1 MSKKLLIVLGV
12 VSVIVVAGVASA
24 GIVAYSS
31 CGYDAETGNYLY
43 DGNKVAAHGTMASAS
58 TYMSIMQCALQDILP
73 DVDSDRLGM
82 WGDKETKE
90 EAGQIILMDELK
102 KEEQRQAK
110 E

>member
-1 MSKKLLIVLGV
+1 MNKKLLITLGAAI
-12 VSVIVVAGVASA
+12 VIVVAGVASA
-24 GIVAYSS
+24 GIVAYNS

-43 DGNKVAAHGTMASAS
+43 DGNKVAAHGTMDSA
-58 TYMSIMQCALQDILP
+58 MQCALQGILP
-73 DVDSDRLGM
+73 DVVADRLGI
-82 WGDKETKE
+82 WGDKETKA

>member
-1 MSKKLLIVLGV
+1 MNKKLLITLGAAI
-12 VSVIVVAGVASA
+12 VIIVAGVASA
-24 GIVAYSS
+24 GIVAYNS

-43 DGNKVAAHGTMASAS
+43 DGNKVAAHGTMDSA
-58 TYMSIMQCALQDILP
+58 MQCALQGMLP
-73 DVDSDRLGM
+73 DVVADRLGI

-102 KEEQRQAK
+102 KEEKRQAK

>member
-1 MSKKLLIVLGV
+1 MNKKLLITLGAAI
-12 VSVIVVAGVASA
+12 VIVVAGVASA
-24 GIVAYSS
+24 GIVAYNS

-43 DGNKVAAHGTMASAS
+43 DGNKVAAHGTMDSA
-58 TYMSIMQCALQDILP
+58 MQCALQGMLP
-73 DVDSDRLGM
+73 DVVADRLGI

-102 KEEQRQAK
+102 KEEKRQAK